1 MLGSWAKGSGV
12 STGLAPLVRNPGVP
26 GGPRS
31 VADRGRRTEG
41 VALGCG
47 ASVAGRRRRAD
58 LRDEGWRQLGTEG
71 AGSIMQINA
80 NEHLSGAGTA
90 WALLGPELQSP
101 RAGGAPEAKRSVS
114 AGLGL

>member
-1 MLGSWAKGSGV
+1 MGSWAKGSGV

-47 ASVAGRRRRAD
+47 AAVAGRRRRAD
-58 LRDEGWRQLGTEG
+58 LRDESWSQRERGVLC
-71 AGSIMQINA
+71 
-80 NEHLSGAGTA
+80 
-90 WALLGPELQSP
+90 
-101 RAGGAPEAKRSVS
+101 K
-114 AGLGL
+114 